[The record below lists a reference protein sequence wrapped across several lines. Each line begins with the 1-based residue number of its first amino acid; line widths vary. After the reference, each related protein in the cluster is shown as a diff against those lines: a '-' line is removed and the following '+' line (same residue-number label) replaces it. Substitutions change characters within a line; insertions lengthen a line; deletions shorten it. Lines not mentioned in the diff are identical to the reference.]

1 MRSAHKR
8 PNACAGQEP
17 SARRLRELEVDN
29 AWVKKLLA
37 EAELKRECSR
47 S

>member
-1 MRSAHKR
+1 MRSAHKQ
-8 PNACAGQEP
+8 PNACAGQVP

-29 AWVKKLLA
+29 AWIKKLLA
-37 EAELKRECSR
+37 EAELNKECSR